1 MVFIMDLAKNRKA
14 RYDYEIL
21 ETFDAGM
28 KLLGT
33 EIKSLRSHGGSIQ
46 EAYVS
51 FKKEELFLVG
61 SHIAPYAHGNIHNH
75 PERRDRKLLL
85 HKSELATLKKAVEQ
99 KGLTI
104 VPLAI
109 FLSHGLAKL
118 KIALARGK
126 KKHDKRATIK
136 QREEDRAIAR
146 KYK

>member
-1 MVFIMDLAKNRKA
+1 MDLAKNRKA